1 MEKTME
7 ELKVLADKYI
17 RQQERT
23 KEYQRKNPDKVND
36 KVKKYYKKLKEE
48 NADKYKHILDSKK
61 QYYRDVVKPRLLE
74 KKAQKTA
81 NLIAV

>member
-1 MEKTME
+1 ME
-7 ELKVLADKYI
+7 ELKILADKYI

-23 KEYQRKNPDKVND
+23 KEYQRNNPDKVND

-48 NADKYKHILDSKK
+48 NSDKYKQILDSKK

>member
-1 MEKTME
+1 MEKTIE
-7 ELKVLADKYI
+7 ELKVLADKYVK
-17 RQQERT
+17 QQERA

-48 NADKYKHILDSKK
+48 NADKYQQILDSKK

-81 NLIAV
+81 NSIAI

>member
-1 MEKTME
+1 ME
-7 ELKVLADKYI
+7 ELKILADKYI

-23 KEYQRKNPDKVND
+23 KEYQRNNPDKVND

-48 NADKYKHILDSKK
+48 NADKYQHILDSKK
-61 QYYRDVVKPRLLE
+61 KYYRDVVKPRLLE